1 MRRSV
6 RALRS
11 AFAMQIT
18 GPSWR
23 APIRPPL
30 WIAPG
35 RALRPSGSNE
45 GPCARL
51 LLFTPPVLA
60 HQRLLHSRWHGL
72 VVRQRN
78 GVAALAAGHRMQQRL
93 VVGQLDLGHLAAD
106 GHGTAALAGGAGDE
120 AAPRRQVAP
129 DIAHRM
135 LGHGDLDLHDRFEHG
150 RTGLA
155 DRGHKGLATGGREGD
170 VLAVD
175 AVVLAVVH
183 HDAPVDHGGAGDPA
197 VGHPPP
203 HPFSTGGRNRPGVPP
218 PLASAVNAKPAPAGS
233 GSMRRKTSANWPAPP
248 LCFLWRWGPSG
259 GAGTGSRE
267 AMGGGRVRTSKWYT

>member
-23 APIRPPL
+23 APIRRPL

-78 GVAALAAGHRMQQRL
+78 GVAALAAGHRMQPRL
-93 VVGQLDLGHLAAD
+93 VVGQLAPGHLAAD

-120 AAPRRQVAP
+120 AAPRRQVAR

-183 HDAPVDHGGAGDPA
+183 HDAHVDHGVAGDRA
-197 VGHPPP
+197 VGQH
-203 HPFSTGGRNRPGVPP
+203 
-218 PLASAVNAKPAPAGS
+218 LAHAFLDRRDELARDRAAPDFVGEREA
-233 GSMRRKTSANWPAPP
+233 RAAPEW
-248 LCFLWRWGPSG
+248 LDAQEDFGEL
-259 GAGTGSRE
+259 AGT
-267 AMGGGRVRTSKWYT
+267 AALLLVAVVALGRRGHGLAVGDAR